1 VSCFQLVEKKLRDGT
16 IYDAAHNNDSE
27 LLALVLFSGFLDSSD
42 AGPAVYPRLFSY
54 LCYLIGHLARTC
66 QGGLAK
72 QWDSVGQMWDEKLVF
87 VRVFFPCFLSQLV
100 IRGELLLVGF
110 MVSKWMHT
118 QFSRVS

>member
-54 LCYLIGHLARTC
+54 LCYLIGHPSREFASAMVGSSKLAMFTMTTF
-66 QGGLAK
+66 K
-72 QWDSVGQMWDEKLVF
+72 Y
-87 VRVFFPCFLSQLV
+87 
-100 IRGELLLVGF
+100 
-110 MVSKWMHT
+110 
-118 QFSRVS
+118 